1 MSAVPSTRTGARLR
15 VAIAGLGRMGARHAT
30 NLATRVPTAELV
42 AACDPGAEARAFA
55 ERDLGVPVTYA
66 RYEDLLRD
74 ANVDAVFL
82 ATPTSEHASQ
92 IIAAVEAGKH
102 VFSEKPTSLELAHCQ
117 RVEEAAARRP
127 DRKVMIGYVRR
138 FDPHYR
144 DAHAKVA
151 AGLIGTPFMVRSQT
165 ADQNDPSGLF
175 VRYAPK
181 SGGIFLDMSV
191 HDIDLARWFLG
202 NPTPV
207 RVFATGTVAVHEGL
221 KACGDLDNGVALCEF
236 AGGKVATFQASR
248 TMAHGHETLTEIIG
262 TKGKLTVGANPRM
275 TRVEIADAHGVRNEC
290 TPTFYERFEDAFVA
304 ELNAF
309 VEAVRHDRPLP
320 LTLADA
326 TEATRIAIAI
336 QASIRNKASVDL

>member
-1 MSAVPSTRTGARLR
+1 MVLEITKRGTMAEQLSAQDWV
-15 VAIAGLGRMGARHAT
+15 
-30 NLATRVPTAELV
+30 
-42 AACDPGAEARAFA
+42 
-55 ERDLGVPVTYA
+55 DLGLKTLAKSGFTALKAEPLAKAMRVSRGSFYWHFADIGAFHT
-66 RYEDLLRD
+66 
-74 ANVDAVFL
+74 AVL
-82 ATPTSEHASQ
+82 ERWREVATEQ

-144 DAHAKVA
+144 DAQAKIA

-191 HDIDLARWFLG
+191 HDIDAARWFLG
-202 NPTPV
+202 NPKPV

-221 KACGDLDNGVALCEF
+221 KDCGDLDNGVALCEF
-236 AGGKVATFQASR
+236 ADGKVATFQASR

-262 TKGKLTVGANPRM
+262 TKGRLTIGANPRM

>member
-1 MSAVPSTRTGARLR
+1 MSAASVERAGRRLR

-30 NLATRVPTAELV
+30 NLATRVPQAELV
-42 AACDPGAEARAFA
+42 AACDPGSEARAFA
-55 ERDLGVPVTYA
+55 QRELGVPVAYE
-66 RYEDLLRD
+66 RYEDLLGDR
-74 ANVDAVFL
+74 NVEAVFL

-92 IIAAVEAGKH
+92 IIAAIEAGKH

-144 DAHAKVA
+144 DARAKID
-151 AGLIGTPFMVRSQT
+151 AGLIGAPFMVRSQT

-191 HDIDLARWFLG
+191 HDIDAARWFLG
-202 NPTPV
+202 NPKPV
-207 RVFATGTVAVHEGL
+207 RVFATGVVAVHEGL
-221 KACGDLDNGVALCEF
+221 KDCGDLDNGVALCEF
-236 AGGKVATFQASR
+236 ADGKVATFQASR
-248 TMAHGHETLTEIIG
+248 TMAHGHETLTEVLG
-262 TKGKLTVGANPRM
+262 TQGRLTIGANPRL
-275 TRVEIADAHGVRNEC
+275 TRVEIADVHGVRNEC

-309 VEAVRHDRPLP
+309 VHAVRHDEPLP

-336 QASIRNKASVDL
+336 QASIRTKQSVDL